1 MNNFIQLIC
10 NRSLTSAIVSI
21 ASLLLLLSTTTARAT
36 ELHSEL
42 IGKVPFKP
50 SITASVMNA
59 TDEGDLYHVE
69 VDASNV
75 SFMVNHFPFSTVVGH
90 FNEFEGGLTFPE
102 GIAQARH
109 ALFIIKVDS
118 VTTGDHDLNNY
129 LKSSVFFDAAQH
141 PIIIFVSTGFEWIND
156 STARLIGNLT
166 LHGKTRPLVFYA
178 HIDTTENIG
187 VCKNQKM
194 TMNAS
199 AEIQRSDFGMNGL
212 QVLVSDTVKFDL
224 KIKAYRAPG

>member
-1 MNNFIQLIC
+1 MQLIC
-10 NRSLTSAIVSI
+10 NRSLTSTILLI
-21 ASLLLLLSTTTARAT
+21 ASLLLLLSSTTARASD
-36 ELHSEL
+36 LHREL
-42 IGKVPFKP
+42 IGNVPLKP
-50 SITASVMNA
+50 FITASVMNA
-59 TDEGDLYHVE
+59 ASEGDLYHVE
-69 VDASNV
+69 VDTSNV

-90 FNEFEGGLTFPE
+90 FNEFSGGLTLPE
-102 GIAQARH
+102 GDAQARH

-118 VTTGDHDLNNY
+118 VTTGDSDLNNY
-129 LKSSVFFDAAQH
+129 LKSSVFFNAEQY
-141 PIIIFVSTGFEWIND
+141 PVIIFVSTGFEWINE

-187 VCKNQKM
+187 ICKNQKM
-194 TMNAS
+194 TMNAR